1 MIRLSDAT
9 LLAFAKLRTR
19 KVRTIITILLASLL
33 FGVLVAGSLITNG
46 AFSSVD
52 NFSKDGL
59 TSRYIVSVN
68 NAVINTSSTS
78 VLRDPALI
86 LEAKKL
92 YETLVEKKI
101 SEAKRLGLSY
111 SQASDQPPYIVT
123 PDGAE
128 RLYPN
133 DRNGIVQSLLNEK
146 YGGQT
151 YIDDTKL
158 ASITKT
164 YGATKLFTVDNFS
177 ILRGA
182 SLNVL
187 PDGKEVFYDT
197 SDDAELNANYTTPII
212 DSSFPIAPSDLTAS
226 FMLPNNAGWL
236 ASSGTLPIVVPQNV
250 AEQLMG
256 MDSIEASV
264 TAEQKLERI
273 RDVREKAA
281 GFTFQACY
289 RNEASISLIQQT
301 ITQQKEIKAHSGDTE
316 YVVPNVVYELPD
328 ATECASPVI
337 SSDTR
342 TAAQKTQ
349 DNNQEIFDKEFGL
362 YNDPE
367 SYFVSFKIVGISPAQ
382 SDDQPNRSVSDVV
395 NDLLKTSGIG
405 QMIPKD
411 LYDKIPDKSKY
422 ADILAFEPYYLLG
435 NEDNKTRYVEFS
447 NATDAQ
453 KFIDEQSCT
462 TQMDG
467 TCKPAG
473 RDYMATL
480 AFSDSVALND
490 IRSRVSDWFGF
501 AVLGVAILAAIVMW
515 ITIGRTIA
523 DGRRETAVFR
533 AIGFKRIDISL
544 VYIIYTVVL
553 SILSAALAG
562 AIGLAAALTVDKMYA
577 QHLTVQAQYAFGGL
591 DLTKEFSL
599 VGFNT
604 EQLAII
610 LVASLGAGILSM
622 IIPLIRNVRRSPI
635 KDMRDDG

>member
-19 KVRTIITILLASLL
+19 KIRTIITILLASLL
-33 FGVLVAGSLITNG
+33 FGVLIASSLITNG

-52 NFSKDGL
+52 SFSKDGL
-59 TSRYIVSVN
+59 TNRYIVRVN

-86 LEAKKL
+86 AEAKKR
-92 YETLVEKKI
+92 YETLVEKKT

-111 SQASDQPPYIVT
+111 NQVSDQPPYLVT

-133 DRNGIVQSLLNEK
+133 DRNGIVQSLLNER
-146 YGGQT
+146 YGEQT
-151 YIDDTKL
+151 YIDDMKL
-158 ASITKT
+158 ESIAKT
-164 YGATKLFTVDNFS
+164 YSATKLFTVDTFS
-177 ILRGA
+177 IVRGA

-187 PDGKEVFYDT
+187 PDGKEVFYDA

-212 DSSFPIAPSDLTAS
+212 DSSFPIAPSDLTAP
-226 FMLPNNAGWL
+226 FMLPNNAEWS
-236 ASSGTLPIVVPQNV
+236 ASDGTLPIIVPQNV
-250 AEQLMG
+250 AEKLMG
-256 MDSIEASV
+256 MDSIEASA

-273 RDVREKAA
+273 RDVRDKAA
-281 GFTFQACY
+281 GFTFQTCY

-301 ITQQKEIKAHSGDTE
+301 IAQQKEIKTHSGDKE
-316 YVVPNVVYELPD
+316 YEMPSVIYELPD
-328 ATECASPVI
+328 VTECANPVI
-337 SSDTR
+337 SGDTR
-342 TAAQKTQ
+342 TTAQKTQ

-367 SYFVSFKIVGISPAQ
+367 SYFVSFKVVGISPAQ
-382 SDDQPNRSVSDVV
+382 SNDQPNRSAGDVV
-395 NDLLKTSGIG
+395 NDLLKTSGIE

-411 LYDKIPDKSKY
+411 LYDKILDKSKY

-435 NEDNKTRYVEFS
+435 NEDNKARYVEFS

-453 KFIDEQSCT
+453 GFIDEQSCT
-462 TQMDG
+462 TQTDG

-490 IRSRVSDWFGF
+490 IRSKVSDWFGF
-501 AVLGVAILAAIVMW
+501 AVLGIVILAAIVMW

-523 DGRRETAVFR
+523 DGRHETAVFR
-533 AIGFKRIDISL
+533 AIGFKRIDIAL

-553 SILSAALAG
+553 SISSAVLAG
-562 AIGLAAALTVDKMYA
+562 VIGLTAAFIVDRAYAPQLTA
-577 QHLTVQAQYAFGGL
+577 QAQYAFGGL

-604 EQLAII
+604 EQLSII
-610 LVASLGAGILSM
+610 LIACLATGVLSM
-622 IIPLIRNVRRSPI
+622 IVPLIRNVRRSPI

>member
-19 KVRTIITILLASLL
+19 KIRTIITILLASLL
-33 FGVLVAGSLITNG
+33 FGVLIASSLITNG

-52 NFSKDGL
+52 SFSKDGL
-59 TSRYIVSVN
+59 TNRYIVRVN

-86 LEAKKL
+86 AEAKKR
-92 YETLVEKKI
+92 YETLVEKKT

-111 SQASDQPPYIVT
+111 NQVSDQPPYLVT

-133 DRNGIVQSLLNEK
+133 DRNGIVQSLLNER
-146 YGGQT
+146 YGEQT
-151 YIDDTKL
+151 YIDDMKL
-158 ASITKT
+158 ESIAKT
-164 YGATKLFTVDNFS
+164 YSATKLFTVDTFS
-177 ILRGA
+177 IVRGA

-187 PDGKEVFYDT
+187 PDGKEVFYDA

-212 DSSFPIAPSDLTAS
+212 DSSFPIAPSDLTAP
-226 FMLPNNAGWL
+226 FMLPNNAEWS
-236 ASSGTLPIVVPQNV
+236 ASDGTLPIIVPQNV
-250 AEQLMG
+250 AEKLMG
-256 MDSIEASV
+256 MDSIEASA

-273 RDVREKAA
+273 RDVRDKAA
-281 GFTFQACY
+281 GFTFQTCY

-301 ITQQKEIKAHSGDTE
+301 IAQQKEIKTHSGDKE
-316 YVVPNVVYELPD
+316 YEMPSVIYELPD
-328 ATECASPVI
+328 VTECANPVI
-337 SSDTR
+337 SGDTR
-342 TAAQKTQ
+342 TTAQKTQ

-367 SYFVSFKIVGISPAQ
+367 SYFVSFKVVGISPAQ
-382 SDDQPNRSVSDVV
+382 SNDQPNRSAGDVV
-395 NDLLKTSGIG
+395 NELLKTSGIE

-411 LYDKIPDKSKY
+411 LYDKILDKSKY

-435 NEDNKTRYVEFS
+435 NEDNKARYVEFS

-453 KFIDEQSCT
+453 GFIDEQSCT
-462 TQMDG
+462 TQTDG

-490 IRSRVSDWFGF
+490 IRSKVSDWFGF
-501 AVLGVAILAAIVMW
+501 AVLGIVILAAIVMW

-523 DGRRETAVFR
+523 DGRHETAVFR
-533 AIGFKRIDISL
+533 AIGFKRIDIAL

-553 SILSAALAG
+553 SISSAVLAG
-562 AIGLAAALTVDKMYA
+562 VIGLTAAFIVDRAYAPQLTA
-577 QHLTVQAQYAFGGL
+577 QAQYAFGGL

-604 EQLAII
+604 EQLSII
-610 LVASLGAGILSM
+610 LIACLATGVLSM
-622 IIPLIRNVRRSPI
+622 IVPLIRNVRRSPI